1 MVMTRFGMKNPWI
14 FWKTFAGA
22 QRKGDYGLVTPQG
35 KCRCSVCPLTVSWAL
50 PFALE
55 SAGIPVP
62 TFYLKTVG
70 IDVWKWLSEN
80 IRETVYIR
88 RQDLGP
94 ELLEI
99 ENFTITDGIE
109 TYGSYEGKSF
119 RRFFRSG
126 KKPDGR

>member
-1 MVMTRFGMKNPWI
+1 M
-14 FWKTFAGA
+14 
-22 QRKGDYGLVTPQG
+22 
-35 KCRCSVCPLTVSWAL
+35 
-50 PFALE
+50 
-55 SAGIPVP
+55 
-62 TFYLKTVG
+62 
-70 IDVWKWLSEN
+70 WKWLSEN

-109 TYGSYEGKSF
+109 TYGSYEENLSEILQKW
-119 RRFFRSG
+119 